1 MSTNHKRRLLLLTG
15 AAAGGL
21 GLLAPFLEAQPEER
35 VIKVVAKRFDYTPS
49 EIHLKKGMPVTLELT
64 SLDVVM
70 GFNAPDFGV
79 RSDVLPGAVSR
90 VRFTPDKVGR
100 FAFQCDIFCGA
111 GHEEMAGVMVVT

>member
-1 MSTNHKRRLLLLTG
+1 MSTNHKRRLLLLAG

-21 GLLAPFLEAQPEER
+21 GLLAPFLGAQPEER
-35 VIKVVAKRFDYTPS
+35 VIKVIAKRFDYTPS

-100 FAFQCDIFCGA
+100 FVFQCDIFCGA
-111 GHEEMAGVMVVT
+111 GHEEMAGVMIVA